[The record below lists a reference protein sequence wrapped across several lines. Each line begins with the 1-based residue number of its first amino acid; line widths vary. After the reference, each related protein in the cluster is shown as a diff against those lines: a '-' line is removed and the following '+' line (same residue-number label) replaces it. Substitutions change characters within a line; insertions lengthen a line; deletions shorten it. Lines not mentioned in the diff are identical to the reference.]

1 MRTAPIAVALMF
13 AAPLLAQ
20 QPVAAPAESRSER
33 FMRNCDDNG
42 DRDRDQFC
50 EVRDQTL
57 KAPQRALFVDGREN
71 GSVHVYGWDKNE
83 VMVRTLVQ
91 ASADSPAEAKA
102 IAKDIKILT
111 DGDRIR
117 ADGPSQRRH
126 TSWWVS
132 YEVWVPRKTS
142 LDAEASNGS
151 VNVEGVEGRMDLRAQ
166 NGSISLRDVAGDVRG
181 RTENGSVNAQLD
193 GTAWKGEGLDLTT
206 SNGSVNLEI
215 PKSYNARL
223 ETGTVNGGMNID
235 FPITV
240 QGFIG
245 RRITTTLGSG
255 GPRVRAVTTNGGVRI
270 RQR

>member
-1 MRTAPIAVALMF
+1 MRITPFAVALMS

-20 QPVAAPAESRSER
+20 QPVAAPSESRAER
-33 FMRNCDDNG
+33 FMRNCEDYG

-57 KAPQRALFVDGREN
+57 KAPQRSMFIDGRDN
-71 GSVHVYGWDKNE
+71 GSVRVYGWDKNE
-83 VMVRTLVQ
+83 VLVRALVQ
-91 ASADSPAEAKA
+91 ASADSPAGAKD
-102 IAKDIKILT
+102 IAKDIKVLT

-142 LDAEASNGS
+142 LDAETTNGS
-151 VNVEGVEGRMDLRAQ
+151 VSVEGVEGRMDLRAQ

-181 RTENGSVNAQLD
+181 QTSNGSVNALLE
-193 GTAWKGEGLDLTT
+193 GTVWRGEGLDLTT
-206 SNGSVNLEI
+206 SNGSVTLDI
-215 PKSYNARL
+215 PKAYNARL

-235 FPITV
+235 FPVTV
-240 QGFIG
+240 QGFVG

-255 GPRVRAVTTNGGVRI
+255 GPRVRAVTTNGAVRI